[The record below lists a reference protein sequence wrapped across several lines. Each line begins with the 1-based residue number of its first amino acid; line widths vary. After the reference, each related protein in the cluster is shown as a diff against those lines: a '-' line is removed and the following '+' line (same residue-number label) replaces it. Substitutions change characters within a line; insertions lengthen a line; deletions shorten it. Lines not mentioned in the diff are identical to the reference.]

1 MNNAQNL
8 RILYL
13 NAIAGSIV
21 NSDLLIRAIESD
33 LDNSAEILSKSRN
46 SSGLRSVDREIAD
59 YFESQID
66 LVRSDLVKLR
76 EYTRSA
82 SEKVSDYLQSQ
93 SEERLDELLVRI
105 NESKAYLA
113 EIDENIS
120 NFSESIRNEESNLH
134 SKKYILASY
143 EANESIARMSDH
155 IGQLFMIMLA
165 TEGSAMQCK
174 ITY

>member
-1 MNNAQNL
+1 MSNAQNL

-21 NSDLLIRAIESD
+21 NSDLLIRAMESD

-46 SSGLRSVDREIAD
+46 ASGLRSIDREIAD

-66 LVRSDLVKLR
+66 LIRSDLVNLR
-76 EYTRSA
+76 DYASAA
-82 SEKVSDYLQSQ
+82 SEKVSSYLQTQ
-93 SEERLDELLVRI
+93 SEDDLDELLARI
-105 NESKAYLA
+105 DESKTYLA
-113 EIDENIS
+113 EIDENVS
-120 NFSESIRNEESNLH
+120 RFSESIRNEESNLH

-143 EANESIARMSDH
+143 ESNESIERLSDH
-155 IGQLFMIMLA
+155 VGQLFMIMLA

>member
-33 LDNSAEILSKSRN
+33 LDSSAEILSKSRN
-46 SSGLRSVDREIAD
+46 SLGLRSVDREIAD
-59 YFESQID
+59 YFESQIE
-66 LVRSDLVKLR
+66 LIRSDLTRLK
-76 EYTRSA
+76 EYTKSA
-82 SEKVSDYLQSQ
+82 SENVSKYLQNQ
-93 SEERLDELLVRI
+93 SEEDLDNLLAVI
-105 NESKAYLA
+105 TKSKSHLA

-120 NFSESIRNEESNLH
+120 IFSESISNEESNLH

-143 EANESIARMSDH
+143 EANESIMRMSDRV
-155 IGQLFMIMLA
+155 GQLFMVMLA

>member
-33 LDNSAEILSKSRN
+33 LDSSAEILSKSRN

-59 YFESQID
+59 YFESQIE
-66 LVRSDLVKLR
+66 LIRSDLTRLK
-76 EYTRSA
+76 EYTKSA
-82 SEKVSDYLQSQ
+82 SENVSKYLQNQ
-93 SEERLDELLVRI
+93 SEEDLDNLLAVI
-105 NESKAYLA
+105 TKSKSHLA

-120 NFSESIRNEESNLH
+120 IFSESISNEESNLH

-143 EANESIARMSDH
+143 EANESIMRMSDRV
-155 IGQLFMIMLA
+155 GQLFMVMLA